1 MKKSL
6 ITKLS
11 TTAVVALLSQA
22 AFAADG
28 TINFFGEIVDA
39 PCSTSPNSQVLTV
52 PLGKV
57 SRTALDGG
65 AGKKATPASFD
76 IELLNCGAS
85 AKGATLTFNGT
96 TDATVTDNLSIGA
109 GGMSG
114 TSATGVAIELSDAAG
129 TKIPVGS
136 ESAQYT
142 LVQGNN
148 PLKFQAVYVST
159 ADKVTV
165 GTANATAQFTVN
177 YK

>member
-1 MKKSL
+1 MKKLL

-11 TTAVVALLSQA
+11 ATAVIALLSQT

-39 PCSTSPNSQVLTV
+39 PCSISPNSQVMTV

-57 SRTALDGG
+57 SRTTLDGG
-65 AGKKATPASFD
+65 AGKKATPARFN

-96 TDATVTDNLSIGA
+96 TDTTVTDNLRVGVGETA
-109 GGMSG
+109 GGA
-114 TSATGVAIELSDAAG
+114 ATGVAIELGDSAG

-136 ESAQYT
+136 ESTQYT
-142 LVQGNN
+142 LVQGDN

-159 ADKVTV
+159 AEKVTV
-165 GTANATAQFTVN
+165 GTGNATAQFTVN